1 VPLCATI
8 NVRPPLAAAMPLRLK
23 SPLTSAVAWRP
34 CAGGLR
40 HPRTDIRGLLAA
52 PKKGVNGNGVPMLQ
66 PNAANLPMRKEC
78 FGLYGDEQLWQIEDL
93 GPPSFMPGS
102 ALPLG
107 DNLLLSCAR
116 SAA

>member
-1 VPLCATI
+1 VRHDQRTATVSGGDAVEVKVPADIGCCLATM
-8 NVRPPLAAAMPLRLK
+8 R
-23 SPLTSAVAWRP
+23 WRP
-34 CAGGLR
+34 SPSSHR
-40 HPRTDIRGLLAA
+40 HPWTAGCT
-52 PKKGVNGNGVPMLQ
+52 KKGVNGNGVPMLQ